1 MEELSA
7 YQDREGRYAEAVTHF
22 KEDELDNQRTF
33 QKEKKTNRH
42 EMALYNGGRTGMC
55 RNPCRHPI

>member
-42 EMALYNGGRTGMC
+42 EMALYNGGRTGM
-55 RNPCRHPI
+55 